1 MSVSRMTTRGLLW
14 TTAIVALILGLVFNY
29 QLSVPLFYLVL
40 LTAPHSII
48 VAFFM
53 FLATRGKNGAL
64 KPAEP
69 ASPAVQPPTAS
80 DDLF

>member
-14 TTAIVALILGLVFNY
+14 TTAIVASILGLVFNY

-40 LTAPHSII
+40 LTAPQAII

-53 FLATRGKNGAL
+53 FLATREKNGAGN
-64 KPAEP
+64 PSEP
-69 ASPAVQPPTAS
+69 ASPAMQPPTAS